1 MGTLYVLDPNPLSQ
15 AKCKHCGSMIRYNN
29 GTSVMLAHVEIRERK
44 SNNVGKKQ
52 KSNSSAMGIL
62 SPSFTMIDQE
72 ACQIALVKL
81 FVALEF
87 SFRMVE
93 HKAFRE
99 SLSIV
104 APFLFFISRT
114 TMAQD
119 VLKLWSSEK

>member
-1 MGTLYVLDPNPLSQ
+1 MPNPNPLSK
-15 AKCKHCGSMIRYNN
+15 ANCKNFRSLIRHNN
-29 GTSVMLAHVEIRERK
+29 VTSSMLARVERCERK
-44 SNNVGKKQ
+44 YDNVSKKQ
-52 KSNSSAMGIL
+52 KSYSSTTSFY